1 MSRRATRRVPQQDD
15 DNEPNPF
22 ASRAPV
28 QSARSLRASRGSPA
42 GPVIPPLLS
51 PAELAKKA
59 IDDFRKFV
67 AEDPVVTDYAKSFG
81 PRAAKRVKEPKEK
94 IGSIFLETS
103 ANPNAQEQKDK
114 SKIDFDTLQ
123 QKQGEIYKNSK
134 FFGTSWKDSEARET
148 EDGDI
153 PFVSCKE
160 DFEVALFPVCKKLQ
174 AALTVSLKDIRDQQ
188 NAKVKAARPI
198 TDPAVLQRFDD
209 AATSAGTYPA
219 QKSIFKSKAP
229 GAPRFIGAP
238 I

>member
-1 MSRRATRRVPQQDD
+1 MSRRGQD
-15 DNEPNPF
+15 EYELNPF

-28 QSARSLRASRGSPA
+28 APALPLRSLRGRPPVQPA
-42 GPVIPPLLS
+42 VQPLLT

-59 IDDFRKFV
+59 IDDFRQFV
-67 AEDPVVTDYAKSFG
+67 AEDPVVTEYKTSFG
-81 PRAAKRVKEPKEK
+81 PRTSQRVKEPKEK
-94 IGSIFLETS
+94 IDSIFLETS

-123 QKQGEIYKNSK
+123 AKQGEIYKNSRLA
-134 FFGTSWKDSEARET
+134 GTAWQEPESKE
-148 EDGDI
+148 EDGSEV

-174 AALTVSLKDIRDQQ
+174 AALTLSLKDIRDQQ

-198 TDPAVLQRFDD
+198 TDPVVLQRFDN
-209 AATSAGTYPA
+209 AAASAGAYPA
-219 QKSIFKSKAP
+219 AKSIFKSKKP

>member
-1 MSRRATRRVPQQDD
+1 MSRRAPRRVPQEDD
-15 DNEPNPF
+15 EFESNPF
-22 ASRAPV
+22 ASSAPV
-28 QSARSLRASRGSPA
+28 APTRPLRASRGSPA
-42 GPVIPPLLS
+42 APVIPPLLT

-59 IDDFRKFV
+59 IDDFRQFV
-67 AEDPVVTDYAKSFG
+67 AEDPVTTDYKKSFG
-81 PRAAKRVKEPKEK
+81 PRVAQRVREPKEK

-134 FFGTSWKDSEARET
+134 LFGTAWKESEPRVA
-148 EDGDI
+148 EDEEI

-174 AALTVSLKDIRDQQ
+174 AALTLSLKDIRDQQ

-198 TDPAVLQRFDD
+198 TDPAILQRFDD
-209 AATSAGTYPA
+209 SATSAGTYPS
-219 QKSIFKSKAP
+219 QKSIFKSKVP

>member
-1 MSRRATRRVPQQDD
+1 MSRRVTQD

-22 ASRAPV
+22 ASRPPIA
-28 QSARSLRASRGSPA
+28 SARPLRASRSAPA
-42 GPVIPPLLS
+42 ASVVQPVLS

-59 IDDFRKFV
+59 IDDFRQFV
-67 AEDPVVTDYAKSFG
+67 AEDPVVTDYKKSFG
-81 PRAAKRVKEPKEK
+81 PKVAKRVKEPKEK

-123 QKQGEIYKNSK
+123 EKQGEIYKNSR
-134 FFGTSWKDSEARET
+134 FSGTAWKETEPRET
-148 EDGDI
+148 DDGDV

-174 AALTVSLKDIRDQQ
+174 AALTLSLKDIRDQQ

-198 TDPAVLQRFDD
+198 TDPVVLQRFDN
-209 AATSAGTYPA
+209 AATSAGVYPP
-219 QKSIFKSKAP
+219 QKSIFKSKGP
-229 GAPRFIGAP
+229 GPRFIGAP

>member
-1 MSRRATRRVPQQDD
+1 MSRRGQD
-15 DNEPNPF
+15 EYELNPF

-28 QSARSLRASRGSPA
+28 TPALPLRLLRGRPPVQPA
-42 GPVIPPLLS
+42 VQPLLT

-59 IDDFRKFV
+59 IDDFRQFV
-67 AEDPVVTDYAKSFG
+67 AEDPVVTEYKTSFG
-81 PRAAKRVKEPKEK
+81 PRTSQRVKEPKEK
-94 IGSIFLETS
+94 IDSIFLETS

-123 QKQGEIYKNSK
+123 AKQGEIYKNSRLA
-134 FFGTSWKDSEARET
+134 GTAWQEPESKEE
-148 EDGDI
+148 EDGSEV

-174 AALTVSLKDIRDQQ
+174 AALTLSLKDIRDQQ

-198 TDPAVLQRFDD
+198 TDPVVLQRFDN
-209 AATSAGTYPA
+209 AAASAGTYPA
-219 QKSIFKSKAP
+219 AKSIFKSKKP

>member
-15 DNEPNPF
+15 NDPNPF
-22 ASRAPV
+22 ASRPPV
-28 QSARSLRASRGSPA
+28 QPSRPLRASLGA
-42 GPVIPPLLS
+42 PVIPPLLS

-59 IDDFRKFV
+59 IDDFRQFV
-67 AEDPVVTDYAKSFG
+67 AADPVVTDYKKSFG
-81 PRAAKRVKEPKEK
+81 PKTAKRVKEPKEK

-123 QKQGEIYKNSK
+123 EKQGEIYKNSK
-134 FFGTSWKDSEARET
+134 WFGTAWK
-148 EDGDI
+148 DGDI

-174 AALTVSLKDIRDQQ
+174 AALTLSLKDIRDQQ

-209 AATSAGTYPA
+209 AATSAGAYPA
-219 QKSIFKSKAP
+219 QKSIFKSKVP

>member
-1 MSRRATRRVPQQDD
+1 MSRRAPRRVPEQD
-15 DNEPNPF
+15 DNEANPF
-22 ASRAPV
+22 ASRATPV
-28 QSARSLRASRGSPA
+28 QSTRSLRASRGA
-42 GPVIPPLLS
+42 PVIPPLLS

-59 IDDFRKFV
+59 IDDFRQFV
-67 AEDPVVTDYAKSFG
+67 AEDPVVTDYKKSFG
-81 PRAAKRVKEPKEK
+81 PKTAKRVKEPKEK

-123 QKQGEIYKNSK
+123 EKQGEIYKNSK
-134 FFGTSWKDSEARET
+134 WFGTAWKDTEPRET
-148 EDGDI
+148 EDGDV

-174 AALTVSLKDIRDQQ
+174 AALTLSLKDIRDQQ
-188 NAKVKAARPI
+188 NAKVKSARPI

-209 AATSAGTYPA
+209 AATSAGAYPA
-219 QKSIFKSKAP
+219 QKSIFKSKVP